1 MSGNEYIYDN
11 KKVTLDELIDSI
23 KSLDKNGNVL
33 YAGTFSK
40 TLAPGLRV
48 GYLCAPKNVIA
59 KAVVCMQVSTVHT
72 SILPQMITYKFV
84 TENDFE
90 QHLEKLR
97 EIYKRK
103 SDLMLT
109 NLKMKMP
116 KSIKFTEPE
125 GGLFIWGTLPDG
137 DMPYFCKKAV
147 KNKVAVVP
155 GNAFLTDENAPC
167 LSFRLNYSTPTDEQI
182 EKGVDILAEV
192 ASTMYR

>member
-1 MSGNEYIYDN
+1 MP
-11 KKVTLDELIDSI
+11 TI

-155 GNAFLTDENAPC
+155 GNAFLTDETLLVCHSDLTIPLPQTN
-167 LSFRLNYSTPTDEQI
+167 RLKRAWTFLPKWQAQCTDN
-182 EKGVDILAEV
+182 KH
-192 ASTMYR
+192 